1 MVTKS
6 KLKMALAAE
15 KGIDFK
21 KLKLL
26 KKQKEA
32 EKRNAAARGAD
43 KDDEKKKT
51 IEIEAEFE
59 DDDEEDEEEDD
70 AEDDE
75 EEEEPQV
82 CCEPFALENL
92 TNSGQYDLNA
102 INDSDDSDSSIEL
115 EEKIIRKPKR
125 DTLKKSEIAKLAA
138 EKKASAQEDDDD
150 DEEEEDEEDIP
161 MSDLEDLEDEDKE
174 DIIPHQ
180 RLTINNTTALLAAL
194 NRISIPTDKSVPFAT
209 HQSIISTDLTSEAIP
224 DVSDDL
230 QRELA
235 FYSQSLEAA
244 RSARKLLRKEN
255 VPFSRP
261 KDYFAEMI
269 KEDAHMEKVKAKLVE
284 EASNKKA
291 AQEARKLR
299 DLKKFGKQVQVA
311 KLQERQKAKR
321 ETLEKIKNLKRKR
334 SETGGA
340 GLDTKEADIFD
351 VGVEKEM
358 KGHNPRAGAGRGQV
372 GAGANHKRAKKNEKY
387 GFGGKK
393 RHAKSGDAM
402 SSGDLS
408 GFDPKK
414 MKAGS
419 RVSKSRPGKARRKAM
434 GSR

>member
-15 KGIDFK
+15 KGTDFK

-59 DDDEEDEEEDD
+59 DDDEEDEEE
-70 AEDDE
+70 E
-75 EEEEPQV
+75 EEEDEEDEEP
-82 CCEPFALENL
+82 
-92 TNSGQYDLNA
+92 QYDLNA

-115 EEKIIRKPKR
+115 EEKIVRKPKR

-138 EKKASAQEDDDD
+138 EKKAAAQED
-150 DEEEEDEEDIP
+150 EEEDEDEEDIP

-358 KGHNPRAGAGRGQV
+358 KGHNPRAGAV